1 MELLDLKNLSRG
13 TERQKLA
20 FQALQ
25 RLGIFELLKEHCPVV
40 AGAIPIDIDLP
51 ESPLEI
57 ICSTDNLETFS
68 EDVNQHFRDCEKFE
82 LHHTV
87 FRNQPTVT
95 AKFTAYGFQVEL
107 FAQGQ
112 SVFTQPT
119 VLYTLLEARILT
131 FAPKEAKDKIR
142 ELKKQG
148 LTTEQAFAQCFEI
161 TGDANEELLKLAKLP
176 DKEILII
183 AHRMRFTVH

>member
-1 MELLDLKNLSRG
+1 MELLDLKTLSRG

-20 FQALQ
+20 YQALQ

-40 AGAIPIDIDLP
+40 AGSIPIDVDLP
-51 ESPLEI
+51 DSPLEI
-57 ICSTDNLETFS
+57 FCSTDNLETFS

-87 FRNQPTVT
+87 IRNQPTVT
-95 AKFTAYGFQVEL
+95 AKFSSYEFHIEL

-112 SVFTQPT
+112 SVFTQPA
-119 VLYTLLEARILT
+119 VVCTLVEARLLT

-142 ELKKQG
+142 ELKNKG
-148 LTTEQAFAQCFEI
+148 LSTDQAFAQCFEI
-161 TGDANEELLKLAKLP
+161 AGDAREELLKMSKLT
-176 DKEILII
+176 DKEILNI